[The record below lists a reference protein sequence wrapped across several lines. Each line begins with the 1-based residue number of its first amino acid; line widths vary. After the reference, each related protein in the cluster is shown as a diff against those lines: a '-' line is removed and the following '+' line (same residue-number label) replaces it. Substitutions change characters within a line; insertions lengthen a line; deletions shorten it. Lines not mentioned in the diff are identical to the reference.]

1 MRPAPVGLVFGYLRM
16 GELQR
21 LATID
26 RRQPARAADLA
37 PEVEFL
43 RRLVAG
49 VEQPCPL
56 QPVDGVVID
65 LESPRLVLGGV
76 LEDAEP
82 MQVVE
87 DRVGIFLP
95 GPRDIGVVEALDEA
109 AAVLG
114 GEQPVEQRRARIA
127 DMDVAGGRWGETD
140 GNGHWRAV
148 NKGSGSYNTNRLRTA
163 SET

>member
-1 MRPAPVGLVFGYLRM
+1 MRPAPVGLVFGDLRV
-16 GELQR
+16 GKLQR
-21 LATID
+21 LAAVD
-26 RRQPARAADLA
+26 GRQPARAADLA
-37 PEVEFL
+37 PEVELL

-56 QPVDGVVID
+56 QPVDGFVVD
-65 LESPRLVLGGV
+65 LESPRLIFGGV

-87 DRVGIFLP
+87 DRVGILLP
-95 GPRDIGVVEALDEA
+95 GPRDVGIVEALDES
-109 AAVLG
+109 AAVLR

-127 DMDVAGGRWGETD
+127 DMDVAGGRWGEAD